1 MNSRLPT
8 AGGDHPGHL
17 LTRLVRGTRWSWRAD
32 QHAATLPL
40 DLDASVMALEGG
52 DRHHRKQG
60 RSTARVRFD
69 AAAPGVRALSVYLK
83 RHYRLPVWDRVR
95 ALVHPAGR
103 YSPAAA
109 EWAHLERARALG
121 IRVPEV
127 VAVGERIGPWGHL
140 QSYLM
145 VAELIDQAP
154 LHEAIPALAGS
165 MDPAAFARLKRA
177 IVIEMADMVA
187 RLHAAHA
194 FHKDLYLC
202 HFFLPADGGQPGDDG
217 GRLCLIDLH
226 RLAVHRWSS
235 LRWRCK
241 DLGQLLF
248 STEGVAGVDDRDRL
262 RFWRHYQRRMRL
274 RFPRVE
280 IRLAQ
285 GKAALYGKHNR
296 G

>member
-1 MNSRLPT
+1 MNPLP
-8 AGGDHPGHL
+8 AEGHSGNL
-17 LTRLVRGTRWSWRAD
+17 FTRLVRGSRWSWRAD
-32 QHAATLPL
+32 RHAASLPV
-40 DLDASVMALEGG
+40 DFDASVMALEGG

-60 RSTARVRFD
+60 RSTARMRFD
-69 AAAPGVRALSVYLK
+69 PAEPGSSALSVYLK

-95 ALVHPAGR
+95 ALVHPSGR
-103 YSPAAA
+103 YSPATA

-121 IRVPEV
+121 VPVPEV
-127 VAVGERIGPWGHL
+127 VAVGERIGPWGGL

-145 VAELIDQAP
+145 VAELVDQAP

-165 MDPAAFARLKRA
+165 MDPVAFDRLKRA
-177 IVIEMADMVA
+177 IVIEMAEIVA
-187 RLHAAHA
+187 RLHSASA

-202 HFFLPADGGQPGDDG
+202 HFFLPRDGLQPGG
-217 GRLCLIDLH
+217 AGRLCLIDLH

-235 LRWRCK
+235 VRWRCK

-248 STEGVAGVDDRDRL
+248 STEGVVGVVDRDRL
-262 RFWRHYQRRMRL
+262 RFWKHYRRLMRL
-274 RFPRVE
+274 RFPQAE
-280 IRLAQ
+280 ARLAQ

>member
-1 MNSRLPT
+1 MKSALP
-8 AGGDHPGHL
+8 AGVGHPGGL
-17 LTRLVRGTRWSWRAD
+17 ATRLLRGTRWSWRAD
-32 QHAATLPL
+32 RHAAALPP

-60 RSTARVRFD
+60 RSTARLRFD
-69 AAAPGVRALSVYLK
+69 AGAQGAPALSVYLK
-83 RHYRLPVWDRVR
+83 RHYRLPAWDRVR
-95 ALVHPAGR
+95 ALVHPGGR

-121 IRVPEV
+121 VTVPEV
-127 VAVGERIGPWGHL
+127 VAAGERIGPWGAL

-145 VAELIDQAP
+145 VAELVDQAP
-154 LHEAIPALAGS
+154 LHEAIPALAAS
-165 MDPAAFARLKRA
+165 LDPAAFARLKRGL
-177 IVIEMADMVA
+177 VVEMAATVA

-202 HFFLPADGGQPGDDG
+202 HFFLPPAGEQPGGG

-226 RLAVHRWSS
+226 RLGVHRWSGI
-235 LRWRCK
+235 RWRNK

-262 RFWRHYQRRMRL
+262 RFWRHYRRRMRL
-274 RFPRVE
+274 RLPGLE
-280 IRLAQ
+280 ARLAR